1 MVASLLE
8 TVDMIPFER
17 RFLWCDVLGQFWK
30 QVEDGYMSP
39 FSWDGNA
46 ESKYEWL
53 PQKLPNISFQVGH
66 VPESLY
72 ILCPPRSLVTKEDE
86 IIPCFFEIMT
96 ITNNHY
102 NPWSWNMNEPGFHE
116 VQVPPPYWVAPARL
130 WRISTRLSMVG
141 KWMMGWLTNRL
152 WWSAKLKRWRE
163 RVKFHYIIVLVLSA
177 SFLQGMSSYDCS
189 YDIWCSNYIY
199 VMVESC
205 LIQEMHS
212 VIIPYLIPYY
222 HQPENQELDPIKAAT
237 HNVSQLTNEHGT
249 VCSLMQVGT
258 RLLSIFQL
266 DTWTSYM
273 TPSNIHANGLKMLK
287 ESDEGRIL

>member
-1 MVASLLE
+1 MKLE
-8 TVDMIPFER
+8 YER
-17 RFLWCDVLGQFWK
+17 
-30 QVEDGYMSP
+30 
-39 FSWDGNA
+39 
-46 ESKYEWL
+46 
-53 PQKLPNISFQVGH
+53 
-66 VPESLY
+66 
-72 ILCPPRSLVTKEDE
+72 T
-86 IIPCFFEIMT
+86 
-96 ITNNHY
+96 
-102 NPWSWNMNEPGFHE
+102 
-116 VQVPPPYWVAPARL
+116 
-130 WRISTRLSMVG
+130 RISWGASTQLLSC
-141 KWMMGWLTNRL
+141 T
-152 WWSAKLKRWRE
+152 SQALKNFNKALNGGE
-163 RVKFHYIIVLVLSA
+163 VDDGVTDQQTLMKCQAHKMEGACQIPLHHSTGAFGE
-177 SFLQGMSSYDCS
+177 FLQGMSSYDCS